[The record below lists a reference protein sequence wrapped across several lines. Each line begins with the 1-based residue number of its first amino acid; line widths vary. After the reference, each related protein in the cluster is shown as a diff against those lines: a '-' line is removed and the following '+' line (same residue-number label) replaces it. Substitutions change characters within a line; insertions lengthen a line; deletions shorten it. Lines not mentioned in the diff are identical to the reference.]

1 MSLSLPIYLIGS
13 SYYIHTRIGGKQLKR
28 SLRTAYKREAIIKAI
43 SLLHSMTKDL
53 PQKYELD
60 LSRGILKSDGPEDHT
75 RLLQAMEAMKAIH
88 VGQGTTVASNTVT
101 APSIDDPTALKLG
114 ELLEK
119 FFLLKKVQPAT
130 VKGYSNA
137 TKEFS
142 QFLKNPPITRI
153 QKSDITRWMEH
164 LAEIKKNEARTIDT
178 KVGVIKT
185 LLNFAKRQS
194 YTRNDNPAENMNLLT
209 KKQKEKNGWAI
220 FEREELDLLLRSEF
234 FKLRKTTAPNY
245 VCCVILCL
253 FTGCR
258 IGEIT
263 NLKKDQFKTSPK
275 GTPFFKIRDSKT
287 VAGIR
292 EVPLHPFIH
301 NYMTEFMNNKPHKIF
316 EYKER
321 DGKGSGN
328 AVGKMFAENLK
339 SANLTREKL
348 VFHSLRK
355 YVNNTLLQNN
365 VSIEHRCQFVGHELN
380 NVNVNVYSKTVSVDD
395 LAKTIF
401 PALDEIK
408 ALVLNTSA
416 EDIANLGDLLEGTLI

>member
-1 MSLSLPIYLIGS
+1 MLNLPIYLLGS
-13 SYYIHTRIGGKQLKR
+13 SYYLHTRIGGKQVKR
-28 SLRTAYKREAIIKAI
+28 SLRTAYRREAIIKAI
-43 SLLHSMTKDL
+43 TLLNSLHMSN

-60 LSRGILKSDGPEDHT
+60 LTNSVLKADGPEDHA
-75 RLLQAMEAMKAIH
+75 RLMEAIAAMKALH
-88 VGQGTTVASNTVT
+88 AGQSAPVVAPVPQ
-101 APSIDDPTALKLG
+101 APQDDPTALKLN

-142 QFLKNPPITRI
+142 QFLKNPPITKI
-153 QKSDITRWMEH
+153 QKSDITRWMVH
-164 LAEIKKNEARTIDT
+164 LAEKKGNAPRTIDT

-209 KKQKEKNGWAI
+209 KKQKERNGWAI
-220 FEREELDLLLRSEF
+220 FEREELDILLRSEF
-234 FKLRKTTAPNY
+234 FKLRKTKAPNY
-245 VCCVILCL
+245 VCCVMLCL

-263 NLKKDQFKTSPK
+263 NIKKDQFKTSQK
-275 GTPFFKIRDSKT
+275 GTPFLKVRDSKT

-301 NYMTEFMNNKPHKIF
+301 EYMTAFMEKKPHKIF
-316 EYKER
+316 EYVEAE
-321 DGKGSGN
+321 GKGSGN

-339 SANLTREKL
+339 GAGLTRDKL

-355 YVNNTLLQNN
+355 YVNNTLLENN
-365 VSIEHRCQFVGHELN
+365 VSLEHRCQFVGHEIN
-380 NVNVNVYSKTVSVDD
+380 NVNVNIYSKTVSVDD

-408 ALVLNTSA
+408 ALVLNTSV
-416 EDIANLGDLLEGTLI
+416 EEITNLGDLLEGTLI

>member
-1 MSLSLPIYLIGS
+1 MSLSLPIYLLGS

-101 APSIDDPTALKLG
+101 APSSDDPTALKLG

-142 QFLKNPPITRI
+142 QFLKNPPITKI
-153 QKSDITRWMEH
+153 QKSDITRWMVH

-194 YTRNDNPAENMNLLT
+194 YTRNDNPADNMNLLT
-209 KKQKEKNGWAI
+209 KKQKERNGWAI
-220 FEREELDLLLRSEF
+220 FEREELDILLRSEF
-234 FKLRKTTAPNY
+234 FKLRKTSQPDY

-301 NYMTEFMNNKPHKIF
+301 NYMTEFMNDKPQKIF
-316 EYKER
+316 DYTER
-321 DGKGSGN
+321 DGKGTGN

-339 SANLTREKL
+339 SAGLTRDKL

-365 VSIEHRCQFVGHELN
+365 VSIEHRCQLVGHELN
-380 NVNVNVYSKTVSVDD
+380 NVNVNIYSKTVSVDD

-416 EDIANLGDLLEGTLI
+416 EDIANLLEGTLI

>member
-1 MSLSLPIYLIGS
+1 MLNLPIYLLGS
-13 SYYIHTRIGGKQLKR
+13 SYYLHTRIAGKQVKR
-28 SLRTAYKREAIIKAI
+28 SLRTAYKREAIIRAI
-43 SLLHSMTKDL
+43 ALLSSLHMPL

-60 LSRGILKSDGPEDHT
+60 LTNSVLKADGPEDHA
-75 RLLQAMEAMKAIH
+75 RLMEAIAAMKAMH
-88 VGQGTTVASNTVT
+88 AGQPAPVAPMM
-101 APSIDDPTALKLG
+101 APPAPQDDPTALKLN

-119 FFLLKKVQPAT
+119 FFLLKPVQPAT

-142 QFLKNPPITRI
+142 QFLKNPPITQI
-153 QKSDITRWMEH
+153 QKSDITRWMVY
-164 LAEIKKNEARTIDT
+164 LAEKKGNEPRTIDT
-178 KVGVIKT
+178 KVGVIKS
-185 LLNFAKRQS
+185 LFNFAKRQS
-194 YTRNDNPAENMNLLT
+194 YTRNDNPAENMNLMS
-209 KKQKEKNGWAI
+209 KKQKERNGWAI

-234 FKLRKTTAPNY
+234 FKLRKTKAPDY
-245 VCCVILCL
+245 VCCVMLCL

-301 NYMTEFMNNKPHKIF
+301 NYMTEFMKNKPHKIF
-316 EYKER
+316 EYTER
-321 DGKGSGN
+321 DGKGTGN

-339 SANLTREKL
+339 GAGITRDKL

-355 YVNNTLLQNN
+355 YVNNTMLQNN
-365 VSIEHRCQFVGHELN
+365 VSIEHRCQFIGHEIN
-380 NVNVNVYSKTVSVDD
+380 NVNVNIYSKIVGVDD

-408 ALVLNTSA
+408 ELVVSATS
-416 EDIANLGDLLEGTLI
+416 EDITNLGDLLEGTLM

>member
-1 MSLSLPIYLIGS
+1 MLNLPIYLLGS
-13 SYYIHTRIGGKQLKR
+13 SYYLHTRIAGKQVKK
-28 SLRTAYKREAIIKAI
+28 SLRTSYKREAIIKAI

-60 LSRGILKSDGPEDHT
+60 LTNSVLKADGPDDHA
-75 RLLQAMEAMKAIH
+75 RLMEAIAAMKAMH
-88 VGQGTTVASNTVT
+88 AGQPAPVAP
-101 APSIDDPTALKLG
+101 APLIPPQDDPTALKLG

-119 FFLLKKVQPAT
+119 FLLLKQVEPAT
-130 VKGYSNA
+130 VKGYTNA
-137 TKEFS
+137 NKEFCK
-142 QFLKNPPITRI
+142 FLNNPPITRI
-153 QKSDITRWMEH
+153 QKSDVSRWMVH
-164 LAEIKKNEARTIDT
+164 LAEKRKNASRTIDT

-185 LLNFAKRQS
+185 LFNFAKKQS
-194 YTRNDNPAENMNLLT
+194 YIRGDNPAENMNLLT
-209 KKQKEKNGWAI
+209 KRQKAKNGWAI

-234 FKLRKTTAPNY
+234 FKLRKTSQPDY
-245 VCCVILCL
+245 VCCVILAL

-275 GTPFFKIRDSKT
+275 GIPFFKIRDAKT
-287 VAGIR
+287 AAGIR

-301 NYMTEFMNNKPHKIF
+301 EYMTEFMKNKPHKIF
-316 EYKER
+316 EYTER

-339 SANLTREKL
+339 SAGLTRDKL

-355 YVNNTLLQNN
+355 YVNNTMLQNN
-365 VSIEHRCQFVGHELN
+365 VSLEHRCQFVGHEIN
-380 NVNVNVYSKTVSVDD
+380 NVNVNIYSKIVGVDD

-408 ALVLNTSA
+408 ELVENTNT
-416 EDIANLGDLLEGTLI
+416 EGITNLGDLLEGTLM

>member
-1 MSLSLPIYLIGS
+1 M
-13 SYYIHTRIGGKQLKR
+13 
-28 SLRTAYKREAIIKAI
+28 
-43 SLLHSMTKDL
+43 
-53 PQKYELD
+53 
-60 LSRGILKSDGPEDHT
+60 
-75 RLLQAMEAMKAIH
+75 
-88 VGQGTTVASNTVT
+88 V
-101 APSIDDPTALKLG
+101 
-114 ELLEK
+114 
-119 FFLLKKVQPAT
+119 
-130 VKGYSNA
+130 
-137 TKEFS
+137 
-142 QFLKNPPITRI
+142 
-153 QKSDITRWMEH
+153 H
-164 LAEIKKNEARTIDT
+164 LAEIRKNEPRTIDT

-209 KKQKEKNGWAI
+209 KKQKERNGWAI

-292 EVPLHPFIH
+292 EIPLHPFIH
-301 NYMTEFMNNKPHKIF
+301 NYMTEFMNHKPHKIF

-321 DGKGSGN
+321 DGKGTGN

-339 SANLTREKL
+339 SAGLTRDKL

-365 VSIEHRCQFVGHELN
+365 VSIEHRCQLVGHELN
-380 NVNVNVYSKTVSVDD
+380 NVNVNIYSKTVSVDD

-408 ALVLNTSA
+408 ALILNTSDV
-416 EDIANLGDLLEGTLI
+416 EITNFGDLVEDTLI

>member
-1 MSLSLPIYLIGS
+1 MSLSLPIYLLGS
-13 SYYIHTRIGGKQLKR
+13 SYYLHTRIGGQQVKR
-28 SLRTAYKREAIIKAI
+28 SLRTGFKREAIIRAI
-43 SLLHSMTKDL
+43 SLLNGLRMSP

-88 VGQGTTVASNTVT
+88 AGQGTTVASNTVT
-101 APSIDDPTALKLG
+101 APLNDDPTALKLG

-142 QFLKNPPITRI
+142 QFLKNPPITKI
-153 QKSDITRWMEH
+153 QKSDITRWMVH
-164 LAEIKKNEARTIDT
+164 LAEKKGNAPRTIDT

-209 KKQKEKNGWAI
+209 KKQKERNGWAI

-234 FKLRKTTAPNY
+234 FKLRKTKAPNY

-301 NYMTEFMNNKPHKIF
+301 NYMTEFMKNKPHKIF
-316 EYKER
+316 EYTER
-321 DGKGSGN
+321 DGKGTGN

-339 SANLTREKL
+339 SAGLTRDKL
-348 VFHSLRK
+348 VFHSIRK

-365 VSIEHRCQFVGHELN
+365 VSIEHRCQLVGHELN
-380 NVNVNVYSKTVSVDD
+380 NVNVNIYSKTVSVDD

-416 EDIANLGDLLEGTLI
+416 DEITNLGDLLEGTLI